1 LPYESIRFAA
11 MVGRIDPDEGCIMT
25 ASPTRFRAVCG
36 HDCPDMCSLR
46 VTVEDGRI
54 VRVEGDAS
62 DPFTDGFVCAKV
74 TRAGDLVHS
83 PERLLRPLRRAGAK
97 GEGRFEPIGW
107 DEALGEIARRWT
119 GIIAEDGPAA
129 LLGYAYSAHQGK
141 VNRNLPN
148 ALFEALGATR
158 LIDGTVCDTCAS
170 VAWEATVGPIGG
182 TPPAEAARSDLILA
196 WGADLIATNVHFWT
210 MVEKARRAGAR
221 LIVIDPRRTRTAARA
236 DWHLQV
242 PVGADAA
249 LALSVM
255 HALVRDGACDRAW
268 LAAHAHGFDR
278 LEAEVLPRFSPAAVE
293 AAAGIPAADIEKLA
307 AAYGGAR
314 APYIRIGQ
322 GMSRNAR
329 GGAAIRAVALL
340 PGLVGAY
347 GKPGGGAMVAM
358 NSSGALDTDGIRF
371 AAGRPAPR
379 SVNHSR
385 LGRALL
391 EMGDPPIRAL
401 FVAANNPAVTCPD
414 TARVRRGLA
423 REDLFTVVHS
433 PFLNDTALHADIVLP
448 AATYLETTDVYA
460 SYGQPRVQFAQAV
473 KAPEGE
479 AKSNAEVTRLLARR
493 MGLDHEVFALDDRAL
508 VELML
513 GDAVADRAAFWA
525 GKPVDLDLPR
535 PGEVF
540 ATPTGRLEFHSE
552 TLAAEGLPA
561 LPDWHPDPQADSGEA
576 GRFPLRL
583 LTAPGHFL
591 AHTAF
596 SGVAF
601 LRGRE
606 GEPSVMLHPE
616 DAAARGLAPGE
627 RVEAFNELGRIGLRL
642 AVGTDILPGTAL
654 IVGQRPGAD
663 AWGGTV
669 NLLCADDLSDLGEGA
684 TYQDTRLDIRRAAA
698 PA

>member
-1 LPYESIRFAA
+1 
-11 MVGRIDPDEGCIMT
+11 MT
-25 ASPTRFRAVCG
+25 ASPTRLRAVCG

-46 VTVEDGRI
+46 VSVEDGRI
-54 VRVEGDAS
+54 TRVEGDAA

-83 PERLLRPLRRAGAK
+83 PERLLRPLRRIGAK
-97 GEGRFEPIGW
+97 GESRFEPVGW
-107 DEALGEIARRWT
+107 DEALDEIARRWT
-119 GIIAEDGPAA
+119 AIVAEDGPAA

-141 VNRNLPN
+141 INRNLPN
-148 ALFEALGATR
+148 GLFEALGATR
-158 LIDGTVCDTCAS
+158 LIDGTVCDTCAAQ
-170 VAWEATVGPIGG
+170 AWEATVGPMSG
-182 TPPAEAARSDLILA
+182 TPPAEAARSDLIVA

-210 MVEKARRAGAR
+210 MIGKARRTGAR

-255 HALVRDGACDRAW
+255 HVLVRDGACDRAW
-268 LAAHAHGFDR
+268 LAARAHGFDR
-278 LEAEVLPRFSPAAVE
+278 LEAEVLPRFSPDAVE
-293 AAAGIPAADIEKLA
+293 AAAGIPAPDIERLA
-307 AAYGGAR
+307 AAYGAAR

-322 GMSRNAR
+322 GMSRNAQ

-340 PGLVGAY
+340 PGVVGAY

-358 NSSGALDTDGIRF
+358 DSASVLAMGGLRAPS
-371 AAGRPAPR
+371 GRPAPR

-391 EMGDPPIRAL
+391 EMDGPPIRAL

-414 TARVRRGLA
+414 AGRVRRGLA
-423 REDLFTVVHS
+423 REDLFTVVHT
-433 PFLNDTALHADIVLP
+433 PFLNDTALYADIVLP
-448 AATYLETTDVYA
+448 AATYLETTDLYA
-460 SYGQPRVQFAQAV
+460 SYGQPRLQFAQAA

-479 AKSNAEVTRLLARR
+479 AKSNAEVARLLARR
-493 MGLDHEVFALDDRAL
+493 MGLDHEAFALDDRTL
-508 VELML
+508 IERML
-513 GDAVADRAAFWA
+513 GDAVADRGAFWA
-525 GKPVDLDLPR
+525 GEPVDLDLPR

-552 TLAAEGLPA
+552 MLAAEGLPA
-561 LPDWHPDPQADSGEA
+561 LPDWHPDPPAGPGAD
-576 GRFPLRL
+576 RRMPLRL
-583 LTAPGHFL
+583 LTAPAYFL

-601 LRGRE
+601 LCGRE
-606 GEPSVMLHPE
+606 GEPAVMLHPE
-616 DAAARGLAPGE
+616 DAAARGLADGD
-627 RVEAFNELGRIGLRL
+627 RVEAFNDLGRFGGLRL
-642 AVGTDILPGTAL
+642 AVGTDIRPGTAL

-663 AWGGTV
+663 AGGGTV
-669 NLLCADDLSDLGEGA
+669 NLLCGDALSDLGEGA
-684 TYQDTRLDIRRAAA
+684 TYQDTRLDIRRAAGTGA
-698 PA
+698 KTGAA